1 MKAYY
6 RKIVWPLIA
15 AMLAVSLTA
24 CSSSKENGG
33 TASSAAPSSSE
44 SASTQPS
51 PAEET
56 ADPMGR
62 FDPPIEVTAVRSVAT
77 TMKFE
82 NGDTIDNNA
91 WTKLYEKELGIK
103 LKYLWA
109 VDPSQYEQ
117 KLNVMM
123 TTGSCRTSCRF
134 PAPR

>member
-1 MKAYY
+1 MKAYN
-6 RKIVWPLIA
+6 RKIVVTLIA
-15 AMLAVSLTA
+15 AMLTMSLAA

-33 TASSAAPSSSE
+33 AASSAAPSASE
-44 SASTQPS
+44 SASVEPS
-51 PAEET
+51 PPEEA

-123 TTGSCRTSCRF
+123 TTGKIGRASCRERVL
-134 PAPR
+134 